1 MLNHRG
7 RCETRPPSSCHHTA
21 DAPML
26 DQHEI
31 QIRVRYQETD
41 AQGRVHHANFF
52 TYFEQGRVEQLRAA
66 GYDYRRLEAEGYLLV
81 VAEIS
86 CQYYLPASYDDLLTL
101 RTITVAARGARVEH
115 RYEVHRGG
123 EMLAVGRSVIACV
136 NRAGK
141 VTRLPKFL
149 LPE

>member
-1 MLNHRG
+1 MLN
-7 RCETRPPSSCHHTA
+7 
-21 DAPML
+21 
-26 DQHEI
+26 QHET

-41 AQGRVHHANFF
+41 AQGRVHHANYF
-52 TYFEQGRVEQLRAA
+52 TYFEQGRVELLRAA

-101 RTITVAARGARVEH
+101 RTTTVAARGARVEH
-115 RYEVHRGG
+115 RYEVLRGG
-123 EMLAVGRSVIACV
+123 ELLAVGRSVVACV
-136 NRAGK
+136 NRSGK

-149 LPE
+149 LPG